1 MSQTRLDI
9 EKIRSNWRE
18 KKRQQLRNPMVLEK
32 HRNASR
38 EYQRKR
44 LQTIQQ
50 LQKNDEEL
58 QQKTE
63 KLEKIIESQ
72 NEHIAALT
80 LQNFRLISEVE
91 RITQIC
97 NSLQAQLQKPPIDCE
112 AVVNEW
118 LKNQYLSHRII

>member
-1 MSQTRLDI
+1 V
-9 EKIRSNWRE
+9 
-18 KKRQQLRNPMVLEK
+18 KKRQQLRNPKVLEK

-50 LQKNDEEL
+50 LQKNNEEL
-58 QQKTE
+58 QQKNE

-118 LKNQYLSHRII
+118 LKN